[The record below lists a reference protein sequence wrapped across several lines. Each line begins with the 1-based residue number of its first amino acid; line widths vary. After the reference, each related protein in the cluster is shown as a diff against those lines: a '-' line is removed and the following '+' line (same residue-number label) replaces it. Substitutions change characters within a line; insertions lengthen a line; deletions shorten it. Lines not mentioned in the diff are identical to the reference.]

1 MAPDG
6 KINIFLYCTFL
17 SKCLDCLMIF
27 NIELP
32 FSSNKTR
39 IWPDPNPTDPDPD
52 PGGQKTTDPAPY
64 ILSLLI
70 FYTTF
75 CQIEVFAKTF
85 REKLTKFRE
94 NCDTFRKS
102 FCFRKRSKKCFRPN
116 PSGGYPNVR
125 IHFALCT
132 SVAKGPKFRSQ
143 STKGALYNCVGPGKS
158 AAVKADTFLKLNFA
172 QLYFRQK
179 IEISHW

>member
-1 MAPDG
+1 
-6 KINIFLYCTFL
+6 LYCTFH

-32 FSSNKTR
+32 FYSNKTR
-39 IWPDPNPTDPDPD
+39 IRTGSESDGSGSRRPKNHGSGSD
-52 PGGQKTTDPAPY
+52 

-75 CQIEVFAKTF
+75 RQIEVFAKTF

-102 FCFRKRSKKCFRPN
+102 FRFRERTKKCFRPN
-116 PSGGYPNVR
+116 PTPYHFLTLTKTSLGILDFIFGFSG
-125 IHFALCT
+125 
-132 SVAKGPKFRSQ
+132 
-143 STKGALYNCVGPGKS
+143 
-158 AAVKADTFLKLNFA
+158 VKADFDDFNSASIWREKTLKMC
-172 QLYFRQK
+172 
-179 IEISHW
+179 ES